1 MKKIL
6 LCASIALGAVAL
18 ISAPIVGSALALS
31 DTQKQVISG
40 ECDTIHQVLKT
51 LQKTDTKTRTNLG
64 YRYKTILDKYMIPL
78 SSRLAKNSIANAEF
92 VGIQSDF
99 SNARQA
105 FNDDFIVYQK
115 NLESLIS
122 YNCSENPD
130 DFYSKLQ
137 TLRSDRERVRQD
149 TLKLSN
155 LIKKHQSAVLKMLE
169 TL

>member
-6 LCASIALGAVAL
+6 LFASIALGAVAL

-40 ECDTIHQVLKT
+40 EYDTIHQVLKT

-105 FNDDFIVYQK
+105 FNDDFIVYK
-115 NLESLIS
+115 
-122 YNCSENPD
+122 
-130 DFYSKLQ
+130 
-137 TLRSDRERVRQD
+137 
-149 TLKLSN
+149 
-155 LIKKHQSAVLKMLE
+155 
-169 TL
+169 